1 MRRFFAANLAA
12 LAAVFTLF
20 VATPG
25 ASAQGNPLVSALAGK
40 LLDGVGSGAGSAV
53 VGALISNIGLD
64 PTTNALNQIS
74 QQLEALKQQINALQ
88 ATADKT
94 LATILSSTF
103 DSRLDNLKIT
113 TIEKLQDDY
122 DCWVDKSKTQTQR
135 DACRAHFKA
144 QASPAELAQIINT
157 FNDLLDSRGTTIAQ
171 AYAQKLVGAGRFY
184 TQADQKHVTDFY
196 TYLDSLQVAA
206 VLFYAEAVNADAA
219 GKSQADQEAAMA
231 IAQREVDFLRQ
242 HRAKQLAR
250 NPVDALPGALS
261 VEQRLWI
268 NPQAKGLLT
277 YYEASKDATDF
288 GRWQLPSQQELTVM
302 VQGRG
307 NKTVKAYLSQD
318 AGMADGL
325 QDVAEYGDTGEFWTS
340 TACPKLTLFIN
351 LCQLAVSTNDAQ
363 VRFHGRDQRFYSI
376 YVSPLDQAE
385 LSHYSFLWG

>member
-74 QQLEALKQQINALQ
+74 QQLEALKQQITALQ

-103 DSRLDNLKIT
+103 DIRLDNLKIT
-113 TIEKLQDDY
+113 TIEKLEDDY
-122 DCWVDKSKTQTQR
+122 DCWLDKSKTQTQR

-144 QASPAELAQIINT
+144 QASPVELTQIINT

-184 TQADQKHVTDFY
+184 TQANQKQVTDFY

-206 VLFYAEAVNADAA
+206 VLFYAEAVNGDAA

-231 IAQREVDFLRQ
+231 TAQREVDFLRQ

-268 NPQAKGLLT
+268 NPQAKGMLT
-277 YYEASKDATDF
+277 YGEASDF
-288 GRWQLPSQQELTVM
+288 GRWHLPSLEELSVM
-302 VQGRG
+302 VQARG

-318 AGMADGL
+318 AGLADGL
-325 QDVAEYGDTGEFWTS
+325 KDVAEYGDTGEFWTS

-351 LCQLAVSTNDAQ
+351 LCQFAVSTNDAQ
-363 VRFHGRDQRFYSI
+363 VRFHSPSQRFYSI
-376 YVSPLDQAE
+376 YVSPLDATE